1 MNDGGKLKILVVDD
15 EEIICELL
23 QYNLEL
29 QGFQVDTC
37 FDAREALHRD
47 LTTYALFILDVMM
60 GEISGFKLAHV
71 LKQNPDTSAIPI
83 IFCTARDTE
92 DDIVDGF
99 NIGAD
104 DYILKP
110 FSIRELVA
118 RVCSVLRRH
127 THGVPIATASPGHA
141 VAEGE
146 KSVPAQP
153 VKGLHH
159 NAPAQIISLD
169 GRRLHLT
176 RTEYDILAF
185 FLKNRNRLFS
195 RQEIFHHVWP
205 EQVVV
210 SERTIDVNISR
221 IRKKLGTYAP
231 QLVNRSGFG
240 YGFMDQ

>member
-83 IFCTARDTE
+83 IFCTARDNE

-221 IRKKLGTYAP
+221 IRKKLGAYAP